1 MKSLSR
7 YQYTLLKRLMITAP
21 LLMALSSCSTLPQ
34 KMKFP
39 TPPELLMQRP
49 EKMELIQTK
58 SDGPIDSDSTL
69 KLSELTQ
76 AIVENYNKYHLL
88 EQQLKSLQEWITE
101 QEKIHNAE

>member
-1 MKSLSR
+1 
-7 YQYTLLKRLMITAP
+7 
-21 LLMALSSCSTLPQ
+21 
-34 KMKFP
+34 
-39 TPPELLMQRP
+39 MQRP

-88 EQQLKSLQEWITE
+88 EQQLKSLQEWIVE